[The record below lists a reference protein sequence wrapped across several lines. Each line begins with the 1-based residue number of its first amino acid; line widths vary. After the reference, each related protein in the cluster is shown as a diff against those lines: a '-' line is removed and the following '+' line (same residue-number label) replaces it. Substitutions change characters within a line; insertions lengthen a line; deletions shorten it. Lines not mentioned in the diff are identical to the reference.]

1 MKVCCYN
8 LYNNRKKICIKCK
21 KKLTNSTNKNF
32 IEKLPNDIIQYILK
46 LYLKSKNMFF
56 YSNLSLVSKSF
67 NYNFNILYKYFQ
79 YVSFNNLNNLKKNIY
94 FVTSNKFKIKFAKL
108 YFCSGRNRFNL
119 LFGEENMELSKHK
132 SYSLENTSYKMY
144 NLLYFNIIFIK

>member
-8 LYNNRKKICIKCK
+8 LYNNKKKFCIKCK
-21 KKLTNSTNKNF
+21 KKLIKSTNKNL
-32 IEKLPNDIIQYILK
+32 IEKFPNDIIQYILK
-46 LYLKSKNMFF
+46 LYLISKNMFF

-79 YVSFNNLNNLKKNIY
+79 YIPFNNIKNLKKNVY
-94 FVTSNKFKIKFAKL
+94 FVRSEKFNIKFAKL
-108 YFCSGRNRFNL
+108 YFCLGRKKFNL

-132 SYSLENTSYKMY
+132 SYLY
-144 NLLYFNIIFIK
+144 NDSFYIHKLLDFHIVFIQ

>member
-8 LYNNRKKICIKCK
+8 LYNNRKKFCIKCK
-21 KKLTNSTNKNF
+21 KKLTNSTNKNL

-67 NYNFNILYKYFQ
+67 SYNFNILYKYFQ
-79 YVSFNNLNNLKKNIY
+79 YFSFNNLNNLKKNIY

>member
-8 LYNNRKKICIKCK
+8 LYNNRKKYCIKCK
-21 KKLTNSTNKNF
+21 KKLTNSTNKNL

-79 YVSFNNLNNLKKNIY
+79 YIPYNNIKNLKKNVY
-94 FVTSNKFKIKFAKL
+94 FVRSEKFNIKFAKL
-108 YFCSGRNRFNL
+108 YFCLGRNKFNL

-132 SYSLENTSYKMY
+132 SHLY
-144 NLLYFNIIFIK
+144 NDSFCIHKLLDFHIVFIN

>member
-8 LYNNRKKICIKCK
+8 LYNNRKKFCIKCK
-21 KKLTNSTNKNF
+21 KKLINSTNKNL
-32 IEKLPNDIIQYILK
+32 IENLPNDIIQYILK

-79 YVSFNNLNNLKKNIY
+79 YIPYNINNLLKKNIY
-94 FVTSNKFKIKFAKL
+94 FVTSKKFSIKFAKL
-108 YFCSGRNRFNL
+108 YFCLGRDKFNL

-132 SYSLENTSYKMY
+132 SYFY
-144 NLLYFNIIFIK
+144 NDSFYISKLLDFYIVFIK

>member
-8 LYNNRKKICIKCK
+8 LYNNRKKFCIKCK
-21 KKLTNSTNKNF
+21 KKLTNSTNKNL

-67 NYNFNILYKYFQ
+67 NYNFNILYKSFQ
-79 YVSFNNLNNLKKNIY
+79 YIQYNNINNLLKKNIY
-94 FVTSNKFKIKFAKL
+94 FVTSKKFNIKFAKL
-108 YFCSGRNRFNL
+108 YFCLGRKKFNL

-132 SYSLENTSYKMY
+132 SHLYNDSLCIHK
-144 NLLYFNIIFIK
+144 LLYFHIVFIN